1 MAITLAQLAKLET
14 NPLRKGVIMNIIRD
28 AQLMDE
34 FPFENVGSLKTVA
47 VRNTKLPSVGWRRLN
62 EGFTTSETGDAE
74 QVWESLFGFGGDI
87 TYDRILP
94 KLQNMIED
102 PVIYQTKLKVKALA
116 YDWKDK
122 FINGDH
128 ASDEDAIEGLKKRVS
143 VMPSRQTVY
152 FAGAAAAPLDPTASA
167 ALARSFFDKLDEAF
181 QYCNVGQV
189 NAIFC
194 NEAVKLGLGRAARY
208 LQTAGNFLDVT
219 KDSLDRSIVTFRGV
233 PLYDMGV
240 KADQTTEII
249 TNTEVAGDSGADS
262 TSVYFASYNMEQGIT
277 GIQLSDIEVYDPL
290 GGGEM
295 ESTPAKMMRIDWWNG
310 LAGFGSYGIVRAR
323 NLAAPSSWT

>member
-233 PLYDMGV
+233 PLYVMGV

>member
-152 FAGAAAAPLDPTASA
+152 FAGAMKPSSTAT
-167 ALARSFFDKLDEAF
+167 LARS
-181 QYCNVGQV
+181 
-189 NAIFC
+189 
-194 NEAVKLGLGRAARY
+194 
-208 LQTAGNFLDVT
+208 
-219 KDSLDRSIVTFRGV
+219 
-233 PLYDMGV
+233 M
-240 KADQTTEII
+240 
-249 TNTEVAGDSGADS
+249 
-262 TSVYFASYNMEQGIT
+262 
-277 GIQLSDIEVYDPL
+277 
-290 GGGEM
+290 
-295 ESTPAKMMRIDWWNG
+295 
-310 LAGFGSYGIVRAR
+310 
-323 NLAAPSSWT
+323 PSSATKL